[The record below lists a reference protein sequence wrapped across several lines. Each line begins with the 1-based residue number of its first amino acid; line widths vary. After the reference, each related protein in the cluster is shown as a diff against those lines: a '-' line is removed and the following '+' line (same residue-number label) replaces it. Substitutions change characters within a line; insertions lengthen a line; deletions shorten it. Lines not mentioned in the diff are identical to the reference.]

1 MAEPPVREPRRRAR
15 RSLAAAVCAALTAT
29 FTVFLG
35 QVPSSAE
42 EVMPEAFSQFARPG
56 SGFDPGN
63 IIADA
68 QFYDTA
74 SMTPQQVRDFLRDEG
89 AGCTGSWCLKNLT
102 LTTPDQ
108 PADRYCAAYQGG
120 ADEDAAAVLVKIS
133 VACGINP
140 QVMLVTVQKE
150 SALLTRTA
158 VTESSYDAAW
168 GWHCPDTGPGGTAN
182 CDPAYAGFFN
192 QAYGMAKQWS
202 RYRVDPEKYTYRAGQ
217 TVNILWNVA
226 ESGCGSSPVTIT
238 NTATASLYNY
248 TPYQPNAASLTAY
261 PGVGDACSSYG
272 NRNFHNLFHW
282 YFGTAAGS
290 PTTAP
295 TASPVLTIPDHGDV
309 PTALVGQSITAPTPA
324 VAAGLAAGF
333 AALGMPYVWGGGG
346 SGAGPNNGCARGGGD
361 FNSCGTQT
369 GFDCSGLTAFV
380 LGQAGYR
387 IPDNSGAQRT
397 SGVPVPWDQAL
408 PGDIVGFPG
417 HVAVYLGNFGGKPYI
432 LEASWVG
439 TPIHITPLTRP
450 GVDAQLYR
458 YWTGP
463 VVTPPGFADFSRIN
477 QQRPGAASNPTRPP
491 AADNVTNTP
500 PTAAAWR
507 PPHNPDRPVTAHQA
521 PDPHPVPPTPTANP
535 WAPPRTTPT
544 NNPAPPAEPVPNAA
558 RQPHRPNQHRPCHS
572 PPPPQ
577 PPRLQ
582 LPHSYPHPWHRRT
595 HHRPTSPQPATA
607 LRSANPRPRPRSPRP
622 PRPTPRWTHRLHQPP
637 SRPRNPVSPSRPNPP
652 PTSRRIATSKPRSR
666 RAHRNDQQQS
676 PASATRPTTR
686 HQHPSPS
693 PRPSNRQHPPP
704 KTTPQQKRP
713 TPPPEVQTAPPR
725 HRDRPRPHRNPSLP
739 SSSET
744 PHWPPLP

>member
-42 EVMPEAFSQFARPG
+42 EVMPEAFSQSATPG

-417 HVAVYLGNFGGKPYI
+417 HVAVYLGSFGGKPYI

-477 QQRPGAASNPTRPP
+477 QQRPVAASNPTRPP

-558 RQPHRPNQHRPCHS
+558 PGTVPAPTQQTPTPAA
-572 PPPPQ
+572 PPSTTPAEPTPPVPQ
-577 PPRLQ
+577 P
-582 LPHSYPHPWHRRT
+582 T
-595 HHRPTSPQPATA
+595 ATPTT
-607 LRSANPRPRPRSPRP
+607 
-622 PRPTPRWTHRLHQPP
+622 
-637 SRPRNPVSPSRPNPP
+637 P
-652 PTSRRIATSKPRSR
+652 PT
-666 RAHRNDQQQS
+666 
-676 PASATRPTTR
+676 
-686 HQHPSPS
+686 
-693 PRPSNRQHPPP
+693 
-704 KTTPQQKRP
+704 TTPQLPAPVAPPNTPPTDEPATSNGAEIGESPTATSESEAAPPDTPVDPPTAP
-713 TPPPEVQTAPPR
+713 TPEQAAEPGLAESAEPPTDQPANNDVQAAEPEGTQERPATITGIGDPADDPSPAPIAIT
-725 HRDRPRPHRNPSLP
+725 
-739 SSSET
+739 T
-744 PHWPPLP
+744 PIESTTPAPEDDAPAKAADTPAGGADGTP